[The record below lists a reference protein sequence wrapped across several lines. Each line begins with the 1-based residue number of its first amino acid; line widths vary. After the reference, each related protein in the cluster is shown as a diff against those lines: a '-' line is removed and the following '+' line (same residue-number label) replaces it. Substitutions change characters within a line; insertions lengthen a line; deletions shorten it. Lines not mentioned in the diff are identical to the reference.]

1 MCNFFNHI
9 TKQNQVKMDKKRL
22 SNRCLSYIA
31 GGVLMACSLSAVAQ
45 TAVEPLGLD
54 AVSSDGKKASCKLS
68 ALTNTIVTAGGS
80 AMSSPLSPLVS
91 MRLEGVY
98 VGVNEAE
105 ASSLVV
111 WPNPA
116 EDNLFV
122 KSEAAVK
129 SYAVADMNG
138 RSVVSG
144 VNGED
149 QEISISV
156 SALAPGSYI
165 LQVSTVD
172 GKKYSGK
179 FIKK

>member
-1 MCNFFNHI
+1 
-9 TKQNQVKMDKKRL
+9 
-22 SNRCLSYIA
+22 
-31 GGVLMACSLSAVAQ
+31 
-45 TAVEPLGLD
+45 
-54 AVSSDGKKASCKLS
+54 
-68 ALTNTIVTAGGS
+68 
-80 AMSSPLSPLVS
+80 
-91 MRLEGVY
+91 
-98 VGVNEAE
+98 
-105 ASSLVV
+105 
-111 WPNPA
+111 
-116 EDNLFV
+116 
-122 KSEAAVK
+122 
-129 SYAVADMNG
+129 MNG

>member
-1 MCNFFNHI
+1 
-9 TKQNQVKMDKKRL
+9 MDKKRL

-98 VGVNEAE
+98 EAE
-105 ASSLVV
+105 ASSLAV